1 MRIKAKRIS
10 KSMLSAVLTVLML
23 LSCVTVGVIPTDA
36 AMEVGSVGDATWSF
50 SGTSYIYFDNTVT
63 NWNDNC
69 ICLIIGRDTNPNNQ
83 SDPKY
88 SKVYQMSKVA
98 NTTLLVCQLP
108 GSDWTDA
115 EYMAVIGTSTKW
127 GDGNWGSDNLTNATH
142 YTAAYSSGLSASNDQ
157 LYRFTPASAD
167 NGMSIALNYFGDNI
181 SNMNNTQTVSCQIS
195 ENNGATYSAASTA
208 PAKLTVS
215 GKKFTAYNS
224 CATDSE
230 GTVTKGSS
238 TVSATASI
246 GYRALATFK
255 VENVAPD
262 YTFVGWYNGS
272 GTQLS
277 TDTTYNTLRPTGANT
292 ITAYFK
298 HIISYSS
305 LSYAVNVNG
314 AASTNLTA
322 AITNTTATNTAGTT
336 VTATNGDSSYY
347 TFTGW
352 TSANGTFA
360 NANALS
366 TTFYPLS
373 NNAVATAN
381 FEEKSFTVTVSGGTH
396 GSASPST
403 ITAHPYTPVNLS
415 SITLTPDAGYH
426 FNGWE
431 SAATVTLSG
440 NSSSDPAVGT
450 LTATATGTLTATYD
464 ATERTINASLFSSNY
479 SDGNQIVV
487 SPAAGV
493 IGDTYTITVT
503 LDTGYEVDEITGTGL
518 TTPTLS
524 KNGNVWT
531 YTYTIGTSNVSA
543 VVKLKAKTP
552 EFTAAYVQDTTNFD
566 TDSYTNII
574 SSSAVNHYYGQPD
587 VVYAVTDLGSFN
599 KLNLTY
605 SNVSYS
611 ESRLASADNQVVSL
625 TQKPV
630 TLSGANST
638 ASYQCTIT
646 AVNSPDGV
654 ASSASATFTYTVT
667 VSYNAAQKKKL
678 ALNTKLE
685 KYFMLDGRY
694 GHNYDNYYQ
703 DLPNAAE
710 TDYNNK
716 YDAAK
721 NFTAHYNTADS
732 EVDTLETEFDAAVA
746 EIYKYAK
753 KTTVYVMVKTAKASN
768 LKFHVWQNSNDD
780 DWAHFRMLTSYDEGT
795 YAHDSG
801 NDVDYCKCTPVL
813 KGSFKKTSDNDCK
826 LYSFTYTGN
835 AKFIVYSGASLSN
848 DTKLTGNITV
858 TTAFKD
864 YYIDCYEGNT
874 TDKTLRVADENNTND
889 EYVDFGINVTS
900 DNKRW
905 VDAEVPQTKADLKRL
920 LEIECVGSTVTSP
933 GTKYT
938 DVEFKIEGP
947 GGTCYLNNETD
958 TFPASTHGKYT
969 LTYSVKFDSTANSTA
984 YIREISKTFWV
995 AYEEIKFYADMND
1008 NVGNPILKFKYYL
1021 NESGNPTATKVVTEG
1036 GEQVIKAID
1045 DSGTVTGDAT
1055 ATYLPCEMELVS
1067 GSESIYKYAV
1077 NLKKLRENY
1086 KVTLSAEKPI
1096 NISSITVENVDY
1108 NNDGD
1113 GYDILDDAR
1122 LNGEAWFKADSTHM
1136 KGFDIISYGS
1146 VNRKFLAVNEE
1157 SKAVLAGGVNKISGT
1172 GIVSDFNDV
1181 YNVQY
1186 AGLFF
1191 ADGAAAPMNNFHYT
1205 LGVRMNEEFSITT
1218 GSGQSATVTKYYFDK
1233 WVKLSD
1239 CDEVPV
1245 TSDGVNLTGAETF
1258 DGSDKADLN
1267 FTKAP
1272 DYREGSE
1279 AYIALYKAVTTGDST
1294 VRLEIT
1300 YNFEDYNTTDGNYVF
1315 DPNKGT
1321 VNASYTKTVKVPVGE
1336 GQTYANFAAVNND
1349 EAVNALA
1356 NVNAPFISSNYY
1368 DYEYDT
1374 NPDADHALTF
1384 TEVEQESKIK
1394 VNAHIRKT
1402 ERPYQ
1407 ITVSYGSTN
1416 KSHTGRFQQTV
1427 TLKASEFTD
1436 NVNDDASNNF
1446 HWTDN
1451 DGNVIAVGGTFN
1463 ARYFYNDDSGNPEL
1477 IKLVAG
1483 PGSVANSSVI
1493 VASYTERYDEGTT
1506 NMLRH
1511 NFMIIDHCGK
1521 GKLVGGGVLFATGSY
1536 SNASDPATWS
1546 YRRQSAETNL
1556 ADSNARETFI
1566 RGILNSDYETEYP
1579 VQTISNIGFRYA
1591 PDNEEIFRWSDNL
1604 QAYLTQFEGTNVN
1617 SPNYTGQKLRMF
1629 SFMVYNNGTDENPDY
1644 VVESSEGFAEVSRYL
1659 PQG

>member
-36 AMEVGSVGDATWSF
+36 AMEDGSVGDTTWSF

-63 NWNDNC
+63 NWNDNY
-69 ICLIIGRDTNPNNQ
+69 ICLIIGK
-83 SDPKY
+83 SSY
-88 SKVYQMSKVA
+88 STVYEMSKVT

-108 GSDWTDA
+108 DSGWTDA
-115 EYMAVIGTSTKW
+115 TYMAVIGTGSLW
-127 GDGNWGSDNLTNATH
+127 GKGTWGSDNLENATH
-142 YTAAYSSGLSASNDQ
+142 YTAAYSSGLSTSNNQ
-157 LYRFTPASAD
+157 LYRFTPASAS
-167 NGMSIALNYFGDNI
+167 NGMSIALNYIGKTDN
-181 SNMNNTQTVSCQIS
+181 NCADMNKTQTVNCKVS
-195 ENNGATYSAASTA
+195 EDNGASYGAASTA

-224 CATDSE
+224 CATNDT
-230 GTVTKGSS
+230 GTVTVGSS

-255 VENVAPD
+255 VENVASD
-262 YTFVGWYNGS
+262 YTFVGWYNSS

-277 TDTTYNTLRPTGANT
+277 TNTTYNTLRPTGANT

-305 LSYAVNVNG
+305 LSAAVNVNG
-314 AASTNLTA
+314 AASANLTA
-322 AITNTTATNTAGTT
+322 SITNPTATNTAGTT

-464 ATERTINASLFSSNY
+464 ATERTINASLFSSDY
-479 SDGNQIVV
+479 SDGNQITVNP
-487 SPAAGV
+487 SAGV
-493 IGDTYTITVT
+493 IGDTYTIAVT
-503 LDTGYEVDEITGTGL
+503 LDTGYVVDEITGTGV
-518 TTPTLS
+518 TTPVPS
-524 KNGNVWT
+524 KSGNVWT
-531 YTYTIGTSNVSA
+531 YTYTIGTSNISA

-552 EFTAAYVQDTTNFD
+552 EFTAAFVQDTTNFD
-566 TDSYTNII
+566 TDSYTNIF
-574 SSSAVNHYYGQPD
+574 STHAVNHYYGQPD
-587 VVYAVTDLGSFN
+587 VVYAETDLGSFN
-599 KLNLTY
+599 KLTLTY
-605 SNVSYS
+605 SNVSYNA
-611 ESRLASADNQVVSL
+611 SRLASAENQVVSL

-630 TLSGANST
+630 TLSNANST

-646 AVNSPDGV
+646 AVNTPDGV

-685 KYFMLDGRY
+685 RYFRLDATY

-703 DLPNAAE
+703 DLPNAAV

-721 NFTAHYNTADS
+721 GFTAHYNTAES
-732 EVDTLETEFDAAVA
+732 AVNTLESEFDAAVNA
-746 EIYKYAK
+746 LKPYAK
-753 KTTVYVMVKTAKASN
+753 KTTVYVMVKTEKASA
-768 LKFHVWQNSNDD
+768 LKFHVWENGSAD
-780 DWAHFRMLTSYDEGT
+780 DWAHFRMLTSYDEGSYT
-795 YAHDSG
+795 HDDS

-813 KGSFKKTSDNDCK
+813 KGSFKKTNDNDCK
-826 LYSFTYTGN
+826 LYALEYYGN
-835 AKFIVYSGASLSN
+835 AKFIVYSGATVN
-848 DTKLTGNITV
+848 DTTKLTGNITV
-858 TTAFKD
+858 TAAFKN
-864 YYIDCYEGNT
+864 YYIDCYNASS
-874 TDKTLRVADENNTND
+874 TDKNLGASD

-920 LEIECVGSTVTSP
+920 LDIECVGSPLTSP
-933 GTKYT
+933 QTKYT

-947 GGTCYLNNETD
+947 GGGLWNLNNDTD

-969 LTYSVKFDSTANSTA
+969 LTYSVKFDSTANSTD
-984 YIREISKTFWV
+984 YTREISKTFWV
-995 AYEEIKFYADMND
+995 AYEEIAFYADMND

-1021 NESGNPTATKVVTEG
+1021 DNNGNPTSEETEN
-1036 GEQVIKAID
+1036 I
-1045 DSGTVTGDAT
+1045 
-1055 ATYLPCEMELVS
+1055 TYLPCEMELVS

-1077 NLKKLRENY
+1077 NLKKLRETY
-1086 KVTLSAEKPI
+1086 KITLSAEKPI
-1096 NISSITVENVDY
+1096 NISSISVENVDY
-1108 NNDGD
+1108 NNGGD
-1113 GYDILDDAR
+1113 GFDILDDAR
-1122 LNGEAWFKADSTHM
+1122 LNGEAWFKADSTHL

-1146 VNRKFLAVNEE
+1146 VNRKFLAVNENDNN
-1157 SKAVLAGGVNKISGT
+1157 AVLAGGVNKISGT
-1172 GIVSDFNDV
+1172 GIVSDFDDI
-1181 YNVQY
+1181 YNTRY
-1186 AGLFF
+1186 AGLFS
-1191 ADGAAAPMNNFHYT
+1191 ADGAAAPMNDFHYV

-1233 WVKLSD
+1233 WVKLSN

-1245 TSDGVNLTGAETF
+1245 TSDGVSLEGAE
-1258 DGSDKADLN
+1258 DYSDKADLN

-1272 DYREGSE
+1272 DYLEGNE
-1279 AYIALYKAVTTGDST
+1279 AYVALYKAVTTGDST

-1300 YNFEDYNTTDGNYVF
+1300 YNFEDYNTTDGNYVY

-1321 VNASYTKTVKVPVGE
+1321 VNASYTKTVKVPVGA
-1336 GQTYANFAAVNND
+1336 GQTYADFDAVNN
-1349 EAVNALA
+1349 ETAVKYLA

-1368 DYEYDT
+1368 EYEYDDT
-1374 NPDADHALTF
+1374 PDAAHALTY
-1384 TEVEQESKIK
+1384 TAVENESKIK
-1394 VNAHIRKT
+1394 VNAHIRKK
-1402 ERPYQ
+1402 EREYE
-1407 ITVSYGSTN
+1407 IKVSYGGAD

-1427 TLKASEFTD
+1427 ALKASEFTGSEA
-1436 NVNDDASNNF
+1436 DDGSNNF
-1446 HWTDN
+1446 YWTDN
-1451 DGNVIAVGGTFN
+1451 NGNVIAVGGTFN
-1463 ARYFYNDDSGNPEL
+1463 ARYFYNDDSGNPEI
-1477 IKLVAG
+1477 IKLVQG
-1483 PGSVANSSVI
+1483 SGSVTNSSVI
-1493 VASYTERYDEGTT
+1493 VASYTEKYDEGTT

-1556 ADSNARETFI
+1556 ADSSARENFI
-1566 RGILNSDYETEYP
+1566 SGILNGDYETEYP

-1604 QAYLTQFEGTNVN
+1604 KAYLTQFEGTNIN

-1644 VVESSEGFAEVSRYL
+1644 VVESSEGFAEVSRYV
-1659 PQG
+1659 PQS